1 MEIEGLRRSLR
12 HLQGCEQKLLQR
24 EEEVSFMQKF
34 LLEREAYISEM
45 IENNIR
51 IHENS
56 VLQSKIKD

>member
-1 MEIEGLRRSLR
+1 
-12 HLQGCEQKLLQR
+12 LQGCEQKLLQR